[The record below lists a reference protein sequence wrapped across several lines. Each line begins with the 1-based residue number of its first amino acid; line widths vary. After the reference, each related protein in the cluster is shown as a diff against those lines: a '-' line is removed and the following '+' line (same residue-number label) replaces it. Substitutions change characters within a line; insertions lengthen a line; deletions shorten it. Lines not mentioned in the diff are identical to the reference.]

1 MNKILY
7 VLAAATVLLATGC
20 KKEEVVDPT
29 KPTINWESNA
39 GFAQVEM
46 TATLDAGITVL
57 APRKIQDLRLVLN
70 LGANNNLVNQ
80 YIKIQSNKS
89 VNGSNPILD
98 LVDDDSS
105 ANL

>member
-7 VLAAATVLLATGC
+7 VIAAALVLLATGC

-29 KPTINWESNA
+29 KPAINWDSNA

-46 TATLDAGITVL
+46 TSTLDAGITVL
-57 APRKIQDLRLVLN
+57 APGKIQILELVLN

-89 VNGSNPILD
+89 VN
-98 LVDDDSS
+98 
-105 ANL
+105 AAKRK